1 LRLYLEPSVLV
12 KLFKREQD
20 SAKMLDVIAAVDTE
34 AQWFAC
40 TSAWSTL
47 EVARALKKDG
57 KPKELIELDLKELRR
72 HKISFVDVSRLILK
86 TSENIIASR
95 NIYASDAIH
104 AATFHSISR
113 KKPLD
118 GMLSDDRHF
127 ERLRGLIKILRLQ
140 EM

>member
-1 LRLYLEPSVLV
+1 M

-20 SAKMLDVIAAVDTE
+20 SAKMLDVITAVDTE

-57 KPKELIELDLKELRR
+57 KPRELIELNLSELRR
-72 HKISFVDVSRLILK
+72 HKVSFVDVNRPILK
-86 TSENIIASR
+86 KSENIIASR
-95 NIYASDAIH
+95 NMYASDALH
-104 AATFHSISR
+104 AATFNWISR
-113 KKPLD
+113 KRTLD
-118 GMLSDDRHF
+118 AMLSDDRHF
-127 ERLRGLIKILRLQ
+127 ERLKGLVKILRLD